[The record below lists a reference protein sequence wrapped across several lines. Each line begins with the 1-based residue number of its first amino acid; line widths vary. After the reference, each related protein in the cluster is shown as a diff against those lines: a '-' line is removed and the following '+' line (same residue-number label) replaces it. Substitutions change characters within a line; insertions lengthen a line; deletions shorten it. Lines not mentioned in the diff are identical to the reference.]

1 MLTVIYPAIRT
12 STGTRRYVDRILKG
26 LNDFKYPHREIG
38 IRKFEIS
45 VGGKPVGGILSQ
57 KLGVG
62 LHLRVGHPNHSLAA
76 EVSPKDPDI
85 VTIHDI
91 IPLVE
96 GNDFIKGGYDRSAYR
111 MMYGN
116 ALNAKILL
124 VSTNTGKKEMIE
136 RIGIEEHRVRIIYHS
151 IDLTKFFPDPS
162 NPYPDDGK
170 IHLVTVGDFN
180 PRKRFDLL
188 YNIISGEKDFHLYH
202 IGPTNSW
209 KDRAEKMKG
218 VADAAGNI
226 SIIGQV
232 DDSMLRRYLTNA
244 DLFVYISDAEGFGY
258 PPIEAMACGTNVVVN
273 DLEVFRET
281 IGDVATVTKIDDFQ
295 ESIRK
300 ALNAR
305 KERTFLSEY
314 VKKFSL
320 KKEINSLIE
329 LYGEFEKNQ

>member
-1 MLTVIYPAIRT
+1 VLTVIYPAIRT

-26 LNDFKYPHREIG
+26 LNDFNYPHKEIG

-57 KLGVG
+57 KLGMG
-62 LHLRVGHPNHSLAA
+62 LHRRVGHPNHSLAA
-76 EVSPKDPDI
+76 EVSPRDPDI

-91 IPLVE
+91 IPLAE

-116 ALNAKILL
+116 AFNAKILL
-124 VSTNTGKKEMIE
+124 VSTSTGKKEMTE
-136 RIGIEEHRVRIIYHS
+136 RIGIEEYRVRVIYHS

-170 IHLVTVGDFN
+170 MHLVTVGDFN

-188 YNIISGEKDFHLYH
+188 YNIISREKDFHLYH

-209 KDRAEKMKG
+209 KDRAEKMKR

-226 SIIGQV
+226 SIMGQV
-232 DDSMLRRYLTNA
+232 DDSTLRRYLTNA

-281 IGDVATVTKIDDFQ
+281 IGDVATISTVDNFQ
-295 ESIRK
+295 DSIYK
-300 ALNAR
+300 ALNKK
-305 KERTFLSEY
+305 KESAFLVEY

-320 KKEINSLIE
+320 AREISSMIE
-329 LYGEFEKNQ
+329 LYDEFERNL